1 MWIWQQLDWPHFY
14 WDHEAIHELLCE
26 VNFNQGKLLGQM
38 GQADNQVTLDTLL
51 ANILHS
57 SAIEGEQLNASSVR
71 SSLANKLGVQ
81 EAKPYPTSKQTEG
94 LAEMMVD
101 AIDNWD
107 QPLTLERILHW
118 HLLLFPIDQPVLNP
132 IAGGTLRGEMP
143 MQVVSGRLDRP
154 TIHFE
159 APPRAGLESELAQF
173 IDWFNES
180 RLDVTLNPLVR
191 AAIAHLWFVTIHPL
205 DDGNGRITRLLTDLA
220 LAQAENQSIRL
231 YAMSVSIL
239 EKRKGYYDILENS
252 QKGTLDI
259 TPWIR
264 WFLET
269 LNQTLLDALKEI
281 EQTVAK
287 TQFWQRVDQTALNQ
301 EQVKVLNRLLDGGFA
316 EGISSSQYQKV
327 AKVSRATATRHLSL
341 LVKLGCLSKNEAGGR
356 SQRYKIAFA

>member
-1 MWIWQQLDWPHFY
+1 MWIWQQSDWPHFH
-14 WDHEAIHELLCE
+14 WDHQAIHGLLCE

-38 GQADNQVTLDTLL
+38 GQADKQVTLDTLL
-51 ANILHS
+51 TNILHS

-71 SSLANKLGVQ
+71 SSLADKLGVQ

-101 AIDNWD
+101 AIDNWE
-107 QPLTLERILHW
+107 QPLTLERLLHW
-118 HLLLFPIDQPVLNP
+118 HLLLFPDDQTAINP
-132 IAGGTLRGEMP
+132 IAGGILRGDTP

-159 APPRAGLESELAQF
+159 ALPRAGLESQLAQF

-180 RLDVTLNPLVR
+180 RSDTTLNPLVR
-191 AAIAHLWFVTIHPL
+191 AAIAHLWFVTLHPL

-239 EKRKGYYDILENS
+239 DKRNEYYDILENS

-259 TPWIR
+259 TLWLR

-269 LNQTLLDALKEI
+269 LNQALLDTLKGI

-287 TQFWQRVDQTALNQ
+287 TQFWQHVDQTALNQ
-301 EQVKVLNRLLDGGFA
+301 EQVKVLNRLLDGDFA
-316 EGISSSQYQKV
+316 EEISSSQYQKV
-327 AKVSRATATRHLSL
+327 TKVSRATATRHLTQ
-341 LVKLGCLSKNEAGGR
+341 LVELSCLT
-356 SQRYKIAFA
+356 

>member
-1 MWIWQQLDWPHFY
+1 MWIWQQPAWPNFE
-14 WDHEAIHELLCE
+14 WSHECINPLLCE
-26 VNFNQGKLLGQM
+26 VHFNQGKLLGQM
-38 GQADNQVTLDTLL
+38 GHANAQVTLDTLL
-51 ANILHS
+51 ANIVHS
-57 SAIEGEQLNASSVR
+57 SAIEGEKLNASSVR

-81 EAKPYPTSKQTEG
+81 ETKPYPTSKQTEG

-107 QPLTLERILHW
+107 QRLTLERILYW
-118 HLLLFPIDQPVLNP
+118 HLLLFPVEQTALNP
-132 IAGGTLRGEMP
+132 IAGGTLRGDMP

-154 TIHFE
+154 TVHFE
-159 APPRAGLESELAQF
+159 APPRAELESELAQF

-180 RLDVTLNPLVR
+180 RLDTLLNPLVR

-239 EKRKGYYDILENS
+239 GKRKSYYNLLENS

-259 TPWIR
+259 TPWLH

-269 LNQTLLDALKEI
+269 LNQTLLYTLKDI

-287 TQFWQRVDQTALNQ
+287 TQFWQRVDQTALTQ
-301 EQVKVLNRLLDGGFA
+301 EQVKVLNRLLDGDFS

-327 AKVSRATATRHLSL
+327 AKVSRATATRHLVY
-341 LVKLGCLSKNEAGGR
+341 LVEQGCLCKSEAGGR
-356 SQRYKIAFA
+356 SQRYKIALA